1 MDRPEPRPRAARADT
16 GSLRGLHLAI
26 ATAAGAG
33 RAPIAPGTAG
43 SAVGVA
49 LAALLFAVGGATA
62 VAVGAVGAAALGFVC
77 AGPAARALGE
87 SDPGRVVIDE
97 VAGQMV
103 ALAFVPPS
111 ISLWLASFVL
121 FRVFDVLKPFPA
133 RQLEDLPG
141 GSGIMADD
149 LAAGLYANGVLQL
162 ARWLF
167 A

>member
-1 MDRPEPRPRAARADT
+1 LGRSER
-16 GSLRGLHLAI
+16 LHLAI

-33 RAPIAPGTAG
+33 LAPIAPGTAG
-43 SAVGVA
+43 AAVGVA
-49 LAALLFAVGGATA
+49 LAAGLVLVFGEAAIVPGAL
-62 VAVGAVGAAALGFVC
+62 VATLLGFVS

-87 SDPGRVVIDE
+87 EDPGRVVIDE

-111 ISLWLASFVL
+111 VLLWVASFFL

-133 RQLEDLPG
+133 RQLEALPG

-162 ARWLF
+162 ARWLL